1 MKSTLII
8 LTRNEIEGVRNLF
21 DKTPFDKFD
30 ECFVVDYKSTDGT
43 VEYFKERNV
52 RVLHQEKK
60 GRGEAFRLAEREA
73 TGDILIFF
81 SPDGNEDPADTIKLK
96 ELIEG
101 GYDMAIASRFMPAS
115 RSDDSDSAAP
125 YRSWGN
131 KFFTLLANLFF
142 GGKLS
147 DSINGF
153 RAVKKDKFREL
164 KLNAEGFAIEYQMSI
179 RALKLKHKIREI
191 PTIEDHRIG
200 GKSTAKTIPLGLKLL
215 RILFR
220 EIIIGTNF

>member
-1 MKSTLII
+1 MKSSLII

-52 RVLHQEKK
+52 RILPQEKK

-73 TGDILIFF
+73 VGDILIFF
-81 SPDGNEDPADTIKLK
+81 SPDGNEDPADTVKLK
-96 ELIEG
+96 ELIEE
-101 GYDMAIASRFMPAS
+101 GYDMAIASRFLRAS
-115 RSDDSDSAAP
+115 RSDDSDSATP

-131 KFFTLLANLFF
+131 KFFTFLANLFF

-179 RALKLKHKIREI
+179 RALKLKQKIKEI

-215 RILFR
+215 KILFL